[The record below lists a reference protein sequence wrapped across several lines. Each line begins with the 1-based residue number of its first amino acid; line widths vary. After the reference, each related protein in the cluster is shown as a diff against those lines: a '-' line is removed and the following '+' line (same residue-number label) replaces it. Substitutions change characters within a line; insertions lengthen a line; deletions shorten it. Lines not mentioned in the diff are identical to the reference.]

1 MSKNY
6 ELLRSA
12 EKDLELFRTDL
23 LASTGE
29 KKSHPAVIRG
39 NGHLRRGD
47 HVREEI
53 LQLVQRVFLANVQG
67 APQMVVFSAVEQG
80 NGCSWICARAG
91 EALAALGEGRV
102 CLVDANLQS
111 PMLHQYF
118 GVNGGSGLANAILQ
132 EGPVHNFVQAIH
144 NSNLWLMSGSALP
157 SNGASVMNRDRLKIR
172 LTELRSEF
180 AFILVDAPPISRSL
194 DSLFLG
200 QLSDGMVLVL
210 EAHST
215 RRDTARKAKD
225 DIEAANIKLFGA
237 VLNKR
242 TYPIPPALYR
252 RI

>member
-1 MSKNY
+1 VSRNY
-6 ELLRSA
+6 ELLRKA
-12 EKDLELFRTDL
+12 ERDLELFRTDL
-23 LASTGE
+23 LTRAEE
-29 KKSHPAVIRG
+29 KRVFPTVGRG
-39 NGHLRRGD
+39 NGVPNRDH

-53 LQLVQRVFLANVQG
+53 LQLVQRVFLSYVQD
-67 APQMVVFSAVEQG
+67 APKMVVFSAVEQG

-91 EALAALGEGRV
+91 EALAALGEGSV

-118 GVNGGSGLANAILQ
+118 GVNSGSGLANAILQ
-132 EGPVHNFVQAIH
+132 EGPVNNFVQAIH

-157 SNGASVMNRDRLKIR
+157 TNIVNVMNRDRLKVR
-172 LTELRSEF
+172 LSELRSEF
-180 AFILVDAPPISRSL
+180 AFILVDAPPIRKSL

-200 QLSDGMVLVL
+200 QLSDGMVLIL

-225 DIEAANIKLFGA
+225 DIEAANIKLLGA